1 MFGNLIRRFR
11 RMSRTNQ
18 IFSAFFVAVAVAF
31 GGAKPVMGYFRFM
44 LGLRDDGSFISGQD
58 VHIEWVKTGED
69 YIPDDADVYVDARL
83 HGDNDDDHWQL
94 VAQGKVGDY
103 TLDFSM
109 STDDVYDFNI
119 WYFFRPSPVTT
130 NGVWKYETIMSPSG
144 HGKIVPVRATVT
156 GDGKQLTPGGM
167 L

>member
-1 MFGNLIRRFR
+1 MFGDIIRRFR

-18 IFSAFFVAVAVAF
+18 IFTTFFVAAAVAF
-31 GGAKPVMGYFRFM
+31 GGAKPVNGYFRF
-44 LGLRDDGSFISGQD
+44 LTGLRNSGSYVDGRD
-58 VHIEWVKTGED
+58 VHIKWTKTGED
-69 YIPDDADVYVDARL
+69 YIPDDADVYVDARP
-83 HGDNDDDHWQL
+83 HGDTDNDHWQL
-94 VAQGKVGDY
+94 VAQGKAGDGS
-103 TLDFSM
+103 LNFSM

-130 NGVWKYETIMSPSG
+130 NGVWKYETIKSPSG